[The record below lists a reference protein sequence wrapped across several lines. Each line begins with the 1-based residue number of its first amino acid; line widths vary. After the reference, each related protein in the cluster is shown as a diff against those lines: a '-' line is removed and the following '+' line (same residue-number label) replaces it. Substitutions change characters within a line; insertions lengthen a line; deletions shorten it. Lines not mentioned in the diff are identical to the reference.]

1 MADMPQS
8 APDQARLDAICARY
22 RVKRLRLFGSTADG
36 TARASS
42 DVDLLVEF
50 IPGEAPGA
58 FALVDLQDELSALFG
73 GRQVDL
79 AFASVLRN
87 PYRQRSIE
95 AQLRPLYG

>member
-1 MADMPQS
+1 MPGMPQS
-8 APDQARLDAICARY
+8 APDQARLDAVCAHY
-22 RVKRLRLFGSTADG
+22 RVKRLRLFGSAADG
-36 TARASS
+36 TAGDDS

-73 GRQVDL
+73 GRHVDL
-79 AFASVLRN
+79 AFGSVLRN